1 MTKQVSRIGLVALL
15 VAAFAGWRVSVIR
28 ADPPDGINLRRTV
41 IVDVAE
47 RTKDA
52 IVYVSSTRLVTQPI
66 FDDPIFE
73 RFNMPGIV
81 RQVGSLGSGFIINAG
96 GYVVT
101 NNHVIDRSRQITVEL
116 LDGRKLPAELIN
128 SDPEAD
134 LAILRIHSDKPLPAL
149 ELGDSSDLMIGE
161 PVIAVGNP
169 LGYGHTVSSGIVSA
183 LHRDLEAPQEGVTLA
198 DLIQTD
204 AAINPGNSGGPL
216 LNAYGQVIG
225 INTAIRGDAQNIGFA
240 IQVDRLRK
248 LIPALMDPAVVNR
261 VSLPIKLTEKCSIV
275 PPATVRTQIM
285 QTGVTSAVA
294 TIDGRA
300 PANVV
305 DAYSILLGVRPSE
318 KVTIGYADGRTA
330 SFVAKATS
338 QPDAVVEARKRFGLE
353 VEEVTPMLVEKLNLA
368 RDEGLFVDAVDSNS
382 PAARSK
388 IRPGDIVFQMGQH
401 PIRSLD
407 DLSALMEG
415 LPDNGRVLIGVTRRD
430 QNGFA
435 YMEF

>member
-15 VAAFAGWRVSVIR
+15 VAAFAGWRTSVAR
-28 ADPPDGINLRRTV
+28 ADPPEEINLRRTV

-73 RFNMPGIV
+73 QFNMPGIV

-318 KVTIGYADGRTA
+318 KVTIRYADGRTA

-388 IRPGDIVFQMGQH
+388 IHPGDIVFQMGQH

-415 LPDNGRVLIGVTRRD
+415 LPDSGRVLIGVTRRD

>member
-1 MTKQVSRIGLVALL
+1 
-15 VAAFAGWRVSVIR
+15 
-28 ADPPDGINLRRTV
+28 
-41 IVDVAE
+41 
-47 RTKDA
+47 
-52 IVYVSSTRLVTQPI
+52 
-66 FDDPIFE
+66 
-73 RFNMPGIV
+73 
-81 RQVGSLGSGFIINAG
+81 
-96 GYVVT
+96 
-101 NNHVIDRSRQITVEL
+101 
-116 LDGRKLPAELIN
+116 LIN